1 MVRLKPDT
9 TDHMPSP
16 IGHVIAGVAAGW
28 LVAGTPRL
36 APSVSTKAGTF
47 PAEVPATFWREAG
60 LFAALGA
67 LPDIDL
73 LFGAHS
79 GPTHSLGATAIVGL
93 TALVLAW
100 HLRAR
105 RPSLLALACAAA
117 YASHV
122 LLDWLGSDSSPPL
135 GVMALWPFSSAH
147 YESDLHVFMAI
158 SRRYYQG
165 WVFVAQNVRA
175 VCLEMVILGPILV
188 LVGRFRRRQTEWTLV

>member
-1 MVRLKPDT
+1 
-9 TDHMPSP
+9 MPSP

-36 APSVSTKAGTF
+36 APRATKQVAGTF
-47 PAEVPATFWREAG
+47 PAKVPATFWREAG

-73 LFGAHS
+73 VFGAHS

-93 TALVLAW
+93 MTFALAR
-100 HLRAR
+100 HLGAGHAR
-105 RPSLLALACAAA
+105 RLALACAAA

-122 LLDWLGSDSSPPL
+122 LLDWLGTDASPPL
-135 GVMALWPFSSAH
+135 GVMALWPLSQAH
-147 YESDLHVFMAI
+147 YESDVHVFMAI

-165 WVFVAQNVRA
+165 WAFAEQNVRA
-175 VCLEMVILGPILV
+175 VCLELVILVPILA
-188 LVGRFRRRQTEWTLV
+188 LVGRFRHRRTRWTPA